1 MTKTYDEIKNAE
13 QFRHGSR
20 ISAGLRIAGQISGN
34 EDLVVDGKV
43 EGPVRLAEGMLTV
56 AEKGTVTGDVVAR
69 ETVVH
74 GTVTGNVQAHDRVE
88 IKPSGSVTGDLT
100 TSRITIADGAH
111 YKGSIEIG
119 QK

>member
-1 MTKTYDEIKNAE
+1 MSKIYDEVKSAE
-13 QFRHGSR
+13 QFRHASN

-34 EDLVVDGKV
+34 EDLVVDGIV
-43 EGPVRLAEGMLTV
+43 EGPVQLAEGTLTV
-56 AEKGTVTGDVVAR
+56 GEKGTVKGNVIAR

-74 GTVTGNVQAHDRVE
+74 GTVTGNVQARDRVE
-88 IKPSGSVTGDLT
+88 IKPSGSVVGDLT
-100 TSRITIADGAH
+100 TSRITIGDGAY

>member
-1 MTKTYDEIKNAE
+1 MNKTYDEIKSAE
-13 QFRHGSR
+13 QFRQGSR

-34 EDLVVDGKV
+34 EDLVVEGNV
-43 EGPVRLAEGMLTV
+43 EGPVQLAEGTLTV
-56 AEKGTVTGDVVAR
+56 GEKGTVRGDVVVR
-69 ETVVH
+69 EAIIH

-88 IKPSGSVTGDLT
+88 IKASGSVIGDLT
-100 TSRITIADGAH
+100 TSRIIIGDGAH

>member
-1 MTKTYDEIKNAE
+1 MSTTYNDVKNAE

-20 ISAGLRIAGQISGN
+20 ITAGLRIAGQISGN
-34 EDLVVDGKV
+34 EDLVVDGNV
-43 EGPVRLAEGMLTV
+43 EGPVQLADGMLTV
-56 AEKGTVTGDVVAR
+56 GETGTVKGDVIAR

-74 GTVTGNVQAHDRVE
+74 GTVTGHIQARDRVE
-88 IKPSGSVTGDLT
+88 IKPSGSITGDLT